1 MVSSGKGGKLRGVK
15 DAPELLHSKPA
26 WWVRLIGAL
35 PWVLLYGFASF
46 VTFLAIRIV
55 GYRKALITTNLSK
68 AFPDCDAA
76 AVKHMRHRFY
86 AGFADVFMETFKSS
100 SLSAERVRERV
111 TIRNVELVR
120 ERLSSGRSVLLVAAH
135 QCHWEWMLLG
145 LSLDIGF
152 PLDAAYKPLTNPW
165 AEREMYKIR
174 TRFGTRMVK
183 ARDLLGDVLRRGK
196 VVRAIAM
203 VADQEPVTS
212 DRKHWTTFLNRETAF
227 YVGAEEIARVAKLP
241 VFFVAMRRTSRG
253 HYEMECQ
260 PLWEPTEVLQPGE
273 FTERYVQ
280 RVEAQIRATPPDW
293 LWAHKRWKLKKSIY
307 ARSESG

>member
-1 MVSSGKGGKLRGVK
+1 MASSGKGGKLRDVK
-15 DAPELLHSKPA
+15 GAPELLHSKPA

-135 QCHWEWMLLG
+135 QCNWEWMLLG
-145 LSLDIGF
+145 LSLDLGF
-152 PLDAAYKPLTNPW
+152 PLDAAYKPLTNKW

-212 DRKHWTTFLNRETAF
+212 DRKHWATFLNRETAF

-241 VFFVAMRRTSRG
+241 AFFVAMRRTSRG
-253 HYEMECQ
+253 HYEMEFQ

-280 RVEAQIRATPPDW
+280 RVEAQIRAAPPDW
-293 LWAHKRWKLKKSIY
+293 LWAHKRWKLKRTIY
-307 ARSESG
+307 AQS

>member
-1 MVSSGKGGKLRGVK
+1 MASSGKGGKLRDVK
-15 DAPELLHSKPA
+15 GAPELLHSKPA

-135 QCHWEWMLLG
+135 QCNWEWMLLG
-145 LSLDIGF
+145 LSLDLGF
-152 PLDAAYKPLTNPW
+152 PLDAAYKPLTNKW

-212 DRKHWTTFLNRETAF
+212 DRKHWATFLNRETAF

-253 HYEMECQ
+253 HYEMEFQ

-280 RVEAQIRATPPDW
+280 RVEAQIRAAPPDW
-293 LWAHKRWKLKKSIY
+293 LWAHKRWKLKRTIY
-307 ARSESG
+307 AQS

>member
-1 MVSSGKGGKLRGVK
+1 MN
-15 DAPELLHSKPA
+15 DAPIPPTLKAA
-26 WWVRLIGAL
+26 WWVRLIGAV
-35 PWVLLYGFASF
+35 PWPLLYGFASC

-55 GYRKALITTNLSK
+55 GYRKALITHNLST
-68 AFPDCDAA
+68 AFPESDAA
-76 AVKHMRHRFY
+76 AITRIRQRFY

-100 SLSAERVRERV
+100 ALSAERIRERV

-120 ERLSSGRSVLLVAAH
+120 DRLSKGRSVLLVASH
-135 QCHWEWMLLG
+135 HCNWEWMLLG
-145 LSLDIGF
+145 LSLDLGF
-152 PLDAAYKPLTNPW
+152 PLDAAYKPLTNEW

-183 ARDLLGDVLRRGK
+183 AKELLGDVLRRGK

-227 YVGAEEIARVAKLP
+227 YLGAEEIARVAKFP
-241 VFFVAMRRTSRG
+241 VFFIAMRRTSRG
-253 HYEMECQ
+253 HYEMEFR
-260 PLWEPTEVLQPGE
+260 PLWEPSEALQPGE

-280 RVEAQIRATPPDW
+280 RVEAQIRASPPDW
-293 LWAHKRWKLKKSIY
+293 LWSHKRWRLKKTIY
-307 ARSESG
+307 SQG